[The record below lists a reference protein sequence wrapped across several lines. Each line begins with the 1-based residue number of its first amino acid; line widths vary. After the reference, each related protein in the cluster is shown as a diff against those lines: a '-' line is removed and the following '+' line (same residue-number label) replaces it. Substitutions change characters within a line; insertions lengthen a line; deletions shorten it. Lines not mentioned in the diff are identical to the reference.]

1 MHDTFDDSKSNFFYR
16 KLVDIKKS
24 KPDRIQTYWINYF
37 DIDVG
42 SFDNIYTRK
51 VKRIKD
57 KNMSEFNFKILN
69 NILPCNMNLLKWKRK
84 DSDLCSLCNVP
95 EDIPHMLY
103 YCKYARS
110 IWDAINAKAN
120 FMIQASDVILGC
132 NLNDLEVS
140 IVTFISYFLYKMW
153 LKNSFDGICRKTESS
168 SMLLICD
175 LQRAYDT
182 YSYLRCHDLCR
193 QLTHVIDMLRDR

>member
-1 MHDTFDDSKSNFFYR
+1 MHDTFDDSRSNFFYR

-37 DIDVG
+37 DIDVE

-57 KNMSEFNFKILN
+57 KKMSEFNFKILN

-103 YCKYARS
+103 YCKCARS
-110 IWDAINAKAN
+110 IWDAIHAKAN
-120 FMIQASDVILGC
+120 
-132 NLNDLEVS
+132 
-140 IVTFISYFLYKMW
+140 
-153 LKNSFDGICRKTESS
+153 
-168 SMLLICD
+168 
-175 LQRAYDT
+175 
-182 YSYLRCHDLCR
+182 
-193 QLTHVIDMLRDR
+193 